1 MRECAKEQRGE
12 YVFVCCAI
20 DSEGDG
26 IFAHFLHTAYPSQWL
41 RLAPIIAPV
50 KVSLLPLSNQDDF
63 QPLLQELGVHKRIFY
78 PSFDHGSYD
87 AILLLSLPPP
97 DAFHRLC
104 LFCFWFWSVHPSP
117 LTSSSLPSLH
127 VLIFNL
133 SSSSSSTSSS
143 AEAMAKEGVSFR
155 LDDSSTG
162 IGRRY
167 ARTGV
172 LIKKKR
178 WWTGWGCL
186 IKKKQYVPVC
196 KCHSLALS
204 TRRRDRHSLWR
215 DCGLPVSERPHCDR
229 A

>member
-1 MRECAKEQRGE
+1 MGRMMQFC
-12 YVFVCCAI
+12 
-20 DSEGDG
+20 
-26 IFAHFLHTAYPSQWL
+26 
-41 RLAPIIAPV
+41 
-50 KVSLLPLSNQDDF
+50 
-63 QPLLQELGVHKRIFY
+63 FY
-78 PSFDHGSYD
+78 
-87 AILLLSLPPP
+87 LSLPRTLSI
-97 DAFHRLC
+97 DFACSAFGFGFL
-104 LFCFWFWSVHPSP
+104 LSFYIQTDSSSVSPKSVHPSP

-133 SSSSSSTSSS
+133 SSSSSTSSS